1 MWYNLYKGERNY
13 ISLEMFTVNYQLS
26 TMKSNEEI
34 ISENEED
41 AEKEL
46 RGVCYWCKGKNGTLW
61 TNGKMLDDTV
71 QNTLDRVSSVLGLGR
86 AIKIIKEFRSRK

>member
-1 MWYNLYKGERNY
+1 LYKGERNY
-13 ISLEMFTVNYQLS
+13 ISLEMFTVNCQLS

-46 RGVCYWCKGKNGTLW
+46 RGVCY
-61 TNGKMLDDTV
+61 
-71 QNTLDRVSSVLGLGR
+71 
-86 AIKIIKEFRSRK
+86 